1 MRVLLERPGQRDL
14 AIVSFR
20 CIGDGRNGKLRTIL
34 VMQFLVVEADS
45 SIEQTADAGD
55 RTDSP

>member
-1 MRVLLERPGQRDL
+1 MRVLLERPGQRGL
-14 AIVSFR
+14 AVVSFR
-20 CIGDGRNGKLRTIL
+20 YGGDWRKDKRRTIL

-45 SIEQTADAGD
+45 SIEQTPDARD